1 MAFILGGFSHIFAF
15 KGAFQA
21 EVTVGENENAE
32 SAIRRFRKAVM
43 SSGHIQETRRR
54 RYFENKQD
62 ILKRKQSTPRNKK
75 GGKPKTAAQA
85 IAEKEAAALN
95 PQGQRAGGRARFNN

>member
-1 MAFILGGFSHIFAF
+1 
-15 KGAFQA
+15 
-21 EVTVGENENAE
+21 
-32 SAIRRFRKAVM
+32 M
-43 SSGHIQETRRR
+43 SLFLAQTRRR

-85 IAEKEAAALN
+85 IAEKEATALN
-95 PQGQRAGGRARFNN
+95 PQGQRGGGGRRFNK

>member
-1 MAFILGGFSHIFAF
+1 VRVVLDANPWRCL
-15 KGAFQA
+15 
-21 EVTVGENENAE
+21 
-32 SAIRRFRKAVM
+32 
-43 SSGHIQETRRR
+43 SSTQTRRR
-54 RYFENKQD
+54 RYFEDKQD

-95 PQGQRAGGRARFNN
+95 QGQAQRAGGARRFNN

>member
-1 MAFILGGFSHIFAF
+1 MTIDD
-15 KGAFQA
+15 
-21 EVTVGENENAE
+21 
-32 SAIRRFRKAVM
+32 RRLTNDGCD
-43 SSGHIQETRRR
+43 STTQTRRR

>member
-1 MAFILGGFSHIFAF
+1 MRVVLDANPWRCL
-15 KGAFQA
+15 
-21 EVTVGENENAE
+21 
-32 SAIRRFRKAVM
+32 
-43 SSGHIQETRRR
+43 SSTQTRRR
-54 RYFENKQD
+54 RYFEDKQD

-95 PQGQRAGGRARFNN
+95 QGQAQRAGGARRFNN

>member
-1 MAFILGGFSHIFAF
+1 MVSLFLA
-15 KGAFQA
+15 Q
-21 EVTVGENENAE
+21 
-32 SAIRRFRKAVM
+32 
-43 SSGHIQETRRR
+43 TRRR

-75 GGKPKTAAQA
+75 GGKPKTAAQP

-95 PQGQRAGGRARFNN
+95 PQGQRGGGGRRFNK